1 MAIQQTK
8 ITEEDLTE
16 IKEFQNNINIIT
28 YQLGQ
33 LALQKLSLKKQEM
46 SLKLQHDQLL
56 EQEKQLGDKLK
67 EKYGNSQI
75 DLKSGEIVSSE

>member
-8 ITEEDLTE
+8 ITDKDLTE
-16 IKEFQNNINIIT
+16 IKEFQNNINILT

-33 LALQKLSLKKQEM
+33 IALQKLSLEKQEI

-75 DLKSGEIVSSE
+75 DLKSGEIISSD

>member
-8 ITEEDLTE
+8 VTEEELKE
-16 IKEFQNNINIIT
+16 IENFQQSVNLIT

-33 LALQKLSLKKQEM
+33 IALQRLSLKKQEETLE
-46 SLKLQHDQLL
+46 SQHEQLL
-56 EQEKQLGDKLK
+56 VQEKQLGDKLK

-75 DLKSGEIVSSE
+75 DLKTGEIIQDK